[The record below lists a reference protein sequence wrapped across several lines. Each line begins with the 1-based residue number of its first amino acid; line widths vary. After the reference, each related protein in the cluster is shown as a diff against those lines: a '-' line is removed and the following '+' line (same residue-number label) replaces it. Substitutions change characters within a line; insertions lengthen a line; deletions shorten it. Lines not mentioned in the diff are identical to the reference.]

1 MKFIIAVDCEG
12 PACVVGSP
20 GKALSVS
27 RDYTFACR
35 EATLEVNAAA
45 RGLFDSGAEEV
56 WVWDSHGQGLNLCID
71 QLDKRCR
78 LILGKGFTRR
88 FPGLDNRFSGV
99 VMIGY
104 HAMEGTKNAILAH
117 TYSSDAYKNIRAN
130 GQTVGEI
137 ALDSAVAGEFD
148 VPLIFISSDD
158 KGCREASVFMPWIET
173 VITKQGM
180 GRNCALSKHP
190 HMVQEEI
197 YSGICRAVKDIEQMK
212 PLKFQP
218 PVRLEIDFKAILQT
232 VKALVYRRR
241 GWRPTGPKT
250 IAKELGSMLEWNC

>member
-12 PACVVGSP
+12 PACVVGTP

-27 RDYTFACR
+27 RDYAFACK

-45 RGLFDSGAEEV
+45 RGLFDCGAQEV
-56 WVWDSHGQGLNLCID
+56 WVWDSHGQGLNLSID
-71 QLDKRCR
+71 QLDKRCK

-88 FPGLDNRFSGV
+88 FPGLDKRFSGV

-104 HAMEGTKNAILAH
+104 HAMEGTQNAILAH
-117 TYSSDAYKNIRAN
+117 TYSSESYKSIRAN
-130 GQTVGEI
+130 GRTVGEI
-137 ALDSAVAGEFD
+137 ALDGAVAGEFG
-148 VPLIFISSDD
+148 VPVILVSSDD
-158 KGCREASVFMPWIET
+158 KGCREALTFMPWIET

-197 YSGICRAVKDIEQMK
+197 YSGICRAVTDIAQMK
-212 PLKFQP
+212 PLKFQSP
-218 PVRLEIDFKAILQT
+218 IRLEIDFKAVFQT
-232 VKALVYRRR
+232 VKALIYRRR
-241 GWRPTGPKT
+241 GWRPGGLKT
-250 IAKELGSMLEWNC
+250 IVKELGSMVEWNC

>member
-1 MKFIIAVDCEG
+1 MKFIISVDCEG
-12 PACVVGSP
+12 PACVVGNA
-20 GKALSVS
+20 GKALSAS
-27 RDYTFACR
+27 RDYAFACR
-35 EATLEVNAAA
+35 EATLEANAAA
-45 RGLFDSGAEEV
+45 RALFDSGADEV
-56 WVWDSHGQGLNLCID
+56 WIWDSHGQGLNLCID

-88 FPGLDNRFSGV
+88 FPGLDNSFSGV

-104 HAMEGTKNAILAH
+104 HAMEGTENAILAH
-117 TYSSDAYKNIRAN
+117 TYSSEAYKNIRAN
-130 GQTVGEI
+130 GLTVGEM
-137 ALDSAVAGEFD
+137 ALDGAVAGEFD
-148 VPLIFISSDD
+148 VPVIFVSSDD
-158 KGCREASVFMPWIET
+158 KGCREASTFMPWAET

-197 YSGICRAVKDIEQMK
+197 YSGICRAINSIDQMK

-218 PVRLEIDFKAILQT
+218 PVQLEIDFKAVIQT

-241 GWRPTGPKT
+241 GWQLAGPRT
-250 IAKELGSMLEWNC
+250 ISKKLDSMVEWIC